1 MEVKPIAIIGIGC
14 RFPGA
19 NNPQAFW
26 KLLQDGIDVITEVP
40 KSRWNNDEFYH
51 PDATI
56 PNKTNSRWGGFLDRI
71 DEFDPHFF
79 GISPRE
85 ALTLDPQH
93 RLLMEVAWEAG
104 RCTANSWTAC
114 RKPNGGFC
122 RHWNPWLFGAVVA
135 KPRQRFS
142 CYHRHRQLHC
152 GESSLLPV
160 RF

>member
-71 DEFDPHFF
+71 DEFDPHFLGF
-79 GISPRE
+79 RHEKPSP
-85 ALTLDPQH
+85 LT
-93 RLLMEVAWEAG
+93 RNIV
-104 RCTANSWTAC
+104 
-114 RKPNGGFC
+114 
-122 RHWNPWLFGAVVA
+122 
-135 KPRQRFS
+135 
-142 CYHRHRQLHC
+142 Y
-152 GESSLLPV
+152 
-160 RF
+160 